1 MSEILDQEPM
11 EKKKGNRTTWVV
23 IAVIGAFLV
32 LCLVAIVILVLT
44 LDPWG
49 IVSRLRGGYDPI
61 AQAAPPE
68 TSLTLRNLLGPLG
81 EPFLSLGRGDTSG
94 AFDRRTGADVTH
106 SASGMGKPYPL

>member
-68 TSLTLRNLLGPLG
+68 TEIFMNVDLLKLQSQDFLG
-81 EPFLSLGRGDTSG
+81 LVNTFIR
-94 AFDRRTGADVTH
+94 DRT
-106 SASGMGKPYPL
+106 